1 MSGTASSEQ
10 TREADE
16 VYAPGPAPGHN
27 AHRVVRA
34 APRRN
39 RSESSAQRPAGLCHA
54 RRRWRHDFHRY
65 RQSDREVRYIGINSP
80 EIHHPTKGREPYRD
94 AAREANARLV
104 DGRWVQLVLDVQARD
119 SFGRLLAYVY
129 VGSRF
134 VNAELV
140 WQGYAEAATYPRT
153 SGKPSTLVAS
163 RARRVKGGR
172 AVGRTRKGC
181 ATR

>member
-1 MSGTASSEQ
+1 AKPMRS
-10 TREADE
+10 TR
-16 VYAPGPAPGHN
+16 PAPLLVTTRIALFALRLDATAQSPPPN
-27 AHRVVRA
+27 ALLGYVTRVVDGDTISIA
-34 APRRN
+34 IGN
-39 RSESSAQRPAGLCHA
+39 QIEK
-54 RRRWRHDFHRY
+54 
-65 RQSDREVRYIGINSP
+65 VRYIGINSP